1 MFATDNVYVGA
12 MLPPAVLRK
21 RAFLPVGSS
30 PLLCPPI
37 PMPASSQASDWRW
50 ASANP
55 CQKRGR

>member
-1 MFATDNVYVGA
+1 MFATDHVYVGA
-12 MLPPAVLRK
+12 I